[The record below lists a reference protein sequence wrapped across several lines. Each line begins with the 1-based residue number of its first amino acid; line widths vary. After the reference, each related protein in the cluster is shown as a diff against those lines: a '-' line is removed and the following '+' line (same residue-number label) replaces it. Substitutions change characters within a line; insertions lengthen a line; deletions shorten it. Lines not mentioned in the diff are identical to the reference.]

1 MFTSKILNPERLKK
15 DKRESRN
22 IGVVADLLTILKFP
36 YNFFYTTS
44 LSVHAE
50 HLTAF
55 QGLVYTSPCRHLVSL
70 FVLRLRALAV
80 FWGEPM
86 SWRWMSRLT
95 GGSLL
100 VAFHPCAGSCLFC
113 FVQLSLSLS
122 CCFCRIVI

>member
-22 IGVVADLLTILKFP
+22 IGVVADMLTIFKFL

-44 LSVHAE
+44 LSAHAE

-55 QGLVYTSPCRHLVSL
+55 QGLVYTSRYCACVPWP
-70 FVLRLRALAV
+70 F

-95 GGSLL
+95 GGL
-100 VAFHPCAGSCLFC
+100 
-113 FVQLSLSLS
+113 
-122 CCFCRIVI
+122 